1 MIVPEERDE
10 GQSCGNSFQGE
21 FALEEKQSEVRA
33 ENLVKR
39 LSGGKV
45 GMDQIVKGCLR
56 IFEHWD
62 EKDECTGGD
71 S

>member
-1 MIVPEERDE
+1 MVVPEERDE

-39 LSGGKV
+39 LSGG
-45 GMDQIVKGCLR
+45 
-56 IFEHWD
+56 
-62 EKDECTGGD
+62 
-71 S
+71 